1 MESNNDEMLN
11 SIDTLKH
18 KLAALN
24 DDDSPEINRLIDSLD
39 GLRSDIIKED
49 KRRDSHTKPAALLLC
64 GVCIVV
70 FLVIIGLV
78 VLS

>member
-49 KRRDSHTKPAALLLC
+49 KRRYGHTKPDALLLC